1 MVECWLP
8 YGKTEVHMSIPI
20 QNLIRVSDPVTG
32 QPELNLV
39 EAIGG
44 SIKNPIGVKPLN
56 EIVKPTD
63 SIAIG
68 FEGTISRQNAAAAI
82 SAIIEE
88 LSQVGASIGDI
99 TIIVGNAC
107 RTGSNLDLL
116 EVFNGL
122 EILKDVQTVE
132 HTRDTPDLRE
142 VGTTSQGTNVEINS
156 HFADSDIRIIV
167 GEVLLD
173 AFTGLKGAHC
183 TVLPALSGL
192 ATIEKN
198 RSLAFHKNTA
208 LGVTEGNPVLS
219 DVLESTNLSRVD
231 FAVNLT
237 VNPQGRLLRAFS
249 GSLQESWKQAVSG
262 MSDSFRVEAE
272 ADADIIVVSAG
283 GFKFDHD
290 LYHGAWAL
298 QSISQVTKKG
308 ATILLLA
315 ECSEG
320 LGADGLKKLPQVDT
334 LSELKRRYMLGAE
347 VVHLIKSTLRRN
359 RVILVSALPD
369 YLIEPLGLSSARTAN
384 AALDSAIERR
394 RGRRTLVVTHG
405 CSTLPL
411 VAT

>member
-8 YGKTEVHMSIPI
+8 YGETEVHVSIPI
-20 QNLIRVSDPVTG
+20 RNLVGVSEPVTG

-39 EAIGG
+39 EAISG
-44 SIKNPIGVKPLN
+44 SIKVPIGAKPLN
-56 EIVKPTD
+56 EIVKPAD

-68 FEGTISRQNAAAAI
+68 FEGTMSPQNAAASI

-88 LSQVGASIGDI
+88 LSQAGASIGDVAI
-99 TIIVGNAC
+99 VVGNAC
-107 RTGSNLDLL
+107 RAGSNMNLL
-116 EVFNGL
+116 EVFESL
-122 EILKDVQTVE
+122 QPLKELQIVE
-132 HTRDTPDLRE
+132 HTRGTSDLRE
-142 VGTTSQGTNVEINS
+142 VGTTSQGTDVEINT
-156 HFADSDIRIIV
+156 HFADSDLRIVV

-173 AFTGLKGAHC
+173 AYTGLKGAHC

-192 ATIEKN
+192 STIERN
-198 RSLAFHKNTA
+198 RRLAFHRNTA
-208 LGVTEGNPVLS
+208 PGVIEGNQLLS
-219 DVLESTNLSRVD
+219 DVFESTDLSRVD
-231 FAVNLT
+231 FAVNLA
-237 VNPQGRLLRAFS
+237 VDPKGRLLRAFS
-249 GSLQESWKQAVSG
+249 GSPQESWKQAVSVMG
-262 MSDSFRVEAE
+262 DSFRVEAE

-283 GFKFDHD
+283 GSKFDYD

-298 QSISQVTKKG
+298 QSVSQITKKG
-308 ATILLLA
+308 AIILLLA

-320 LGADGLKKLPQVDT
+320 LGADGLKELPQVDT

-384 AALDSAIERR
+384 AALDSAVESR

-411 VAT
+411 IAA